1 MVLMH
6 GHCCDVAELA
16 MTNTEHINTL
26 ESKTE
31 HLRCAQSRCVF
42 VRSNPG
48 LDIVVPTA

>member
-1 MVLMH
+1 MVLTH

-31 HLRCAQSRCVF
+31 HLRCAVALCGF
-42 VRSNPG
+42 VCSNPG